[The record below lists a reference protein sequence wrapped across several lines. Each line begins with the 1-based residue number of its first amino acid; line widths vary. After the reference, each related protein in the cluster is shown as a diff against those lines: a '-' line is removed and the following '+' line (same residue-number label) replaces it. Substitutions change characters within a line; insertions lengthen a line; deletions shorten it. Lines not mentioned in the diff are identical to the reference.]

1 MADSVGLSF
10 PTTSIQLGHVFYMTT
25 TQSLWKYVGGPPASA
40 ASWVLLNGTFNEQPN
55 VATWGLAQAGA
66 LWYYAPEQMYYGW
79 DGTKIIQLAFAG
91 GEAMYNYKT
100 NCKLSDEFL
109 YGSTGSGALGE
120 LGWSLT
126 SLTASSIG
134 SEAGHPGIFRFSSS
148 GTNIGRLFLSGSFAF
163 FVGPMLR
170 QVIVARLNTVDNE
183 TTCRVGILGLTSDN
197 PPNHGIYFEKLTG
210 DTNWFAVVRAATVED
225 RANTG
230 VAISATDFAILTI
243 ERSLT
248 SVKFFI
254 NELLVQTLPVT
265 NVPTVQVT
273 SCVQLVSSNGGAT
286 KTIDLDYYQFDMAV
300 ER

>member
-55 VATWGLAQAGA
+55 VTAWGLTQAGA

-79 DGTKIIQLAFAG
+79 DGTKLIQLAFAG

-100 NCKLSDEFL
+100 NIKQADEFL

-120 LGWSLT
+120 LGWST
-126 SLTASSIG
+126 SSVTTVSVG
-134 SEAGHPGIFRFSSS
+134 SEPGHPGIFRFSSS
-148 GTNIGRLFLSGSFAF
+148 GTNVGRIVLSSTTSIFIEAST
-163 FVGPMLR
+163 R
-170 QVIVARLNTVDNE
+170 QVFIVRLNTVDNE
-183 TTCRVGILGLTSDN
+183 TTCRVGFINASSAD

-230 VAISATDFAILTI
+230 VAIVADFVTMTI

-248 SVKFFI
+248 SVKFYL

-265 NVPTVQVT
+265 NVPTIQVT
-273 SCVQLVSSNGGAT
+273 PCMQLVSSNGGAT
-286 KTIDLDYYQFDMAV
+286 KTIDLDYYQLDMGTV
-300 ER
+300 R

>member
-25 TQSLWKYVGGPPASA
+25 TQSLWKYVGGPPASE

-55 VATWGLAQAGA
+55 VTAWGLAQAGA

-79 DGTKIIQLAFAG
+79 DGTKLIQLAFAG

-100 NCKLSDEFL
+100 NIKISDEFL

-120 LGWSLT
+120 LGWSIT
-126 SLTASSIG
+126 SLTAVSIG
-134 SEAGHPGIFRFSSS
+134 SEAGHPGLFRMSSS
-148 GTNIGRLFLSGSFAF
+148 GTNVGRIVLSSTSSIFIEASA
-163 FVGPMLR
+163 R
-170 QVIVARLNTVDNE
+170 QVFIVRLNTVDNE
-183 TTCRVGILGLTSDN
+183 TTCRVGFINSSSAD
-197 PPNHGIYFEKLTG
+197 PPNNGIYFEKLTG

-230 VAISATDFAILTI
+230 VAIVADFVTMTI

-248 SVKFFI
+248 SVKFYL

-265 NVPTVQVT
+265 NVPTIQVT
-273 SCVQLVSSNGGAT
+273 PCMQLVSSNGGAT
-286 KTIDLDYYQFDMAV
+286 KTIDLDYYQLDMGAV
-300 ER
+300 R